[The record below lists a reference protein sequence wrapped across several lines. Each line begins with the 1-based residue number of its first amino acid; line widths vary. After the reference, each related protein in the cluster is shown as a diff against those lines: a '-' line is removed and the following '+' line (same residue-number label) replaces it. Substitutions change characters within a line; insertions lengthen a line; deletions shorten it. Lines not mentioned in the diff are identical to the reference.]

1 MPNDGIVYQLK
12 FMSKDAYIDDLR
24 NRRRYMIAAGYYHD
38 LPGEQGDPLEVSLT
52 YGMGI

>member
-12 FMSKDAYIDDLR
+12 FVSKEAYIDDLR
-24 NRRRYMIAAGYYHD
+24 DRRLYMNAAGYYHG
-38 LPGEQGDPLEVSLT
+38 LPSEQGDPLEVSLT